1 MKKNF
6 LVRTGAAG
14 MAAMMLGVMLTA
26 TPVMAAGQTE
36 DSTEVV
42 VGSGITMYT
51 SYPGLTVKAGDTAT
65 FALNFTNATSS
76 GETMELSASSKD
88 GLEGYFTGSSNT
100 VNSVYVPYGNNQS
113 LVTYT
118 VNVPDDT
125 QDGTYHITLTAK
137 GASHTSTVNLTLQVQ
152 ELDLGASTL
161 KAETDKQSGDSSS
174 SLSYSLTLQNNSLE
188 TQTFK
193 LSADDAPKGWKVT
206 FADSNGSSLESVDV
220 DPVGST
226 TIKVTVTPSS
236 DAGAGD
242 FKIPVKAVSDS
253 ENLEQDLTATITGTY
268 DLGLTTQS
276 GTLSFKAKA
285 NKKTPV
291 VLDITNSGNDTLNNI
306 NLTAT
311 AATDWTVEF
320 SESTIDSLAAGETR
334 EVTAYVTPASS
345 AISGDYAMTIKAS
358 ADEANTSNQ
367 FRVTVE
373 TQTVWGIVGIIII
386 LGIAAA
392 LIAVFNKFGRH

>member
-36 DSTEVV
+36 DSTEMV

-137 GASHTSTVNLTLQVQ
+137 GANHTSTVNLTLQVQ

-188 TQTFK
+188 AQTFK
-193 LSADDAPKGWKVT
+193 LSADGAPKGWKVA

-220 DPVGST
+220 DPVAST
-226 TIKVTVTPSS
+226 SIKVTVTPSS
-236 DAGAGD
+236 DASAGD
-242 FKIPVKAVSDS
+242 FKIPVKAASDS

-268 DLGLTTQS
+268 NLGLTTQS

-285 NKKTPV
+285 NNKTPV

-320 SESTIDSLAAGETR
+320 SESTIDSLAAGETK

-392 LIAVFNKFGRH
+392 LIAVFNKYGRH